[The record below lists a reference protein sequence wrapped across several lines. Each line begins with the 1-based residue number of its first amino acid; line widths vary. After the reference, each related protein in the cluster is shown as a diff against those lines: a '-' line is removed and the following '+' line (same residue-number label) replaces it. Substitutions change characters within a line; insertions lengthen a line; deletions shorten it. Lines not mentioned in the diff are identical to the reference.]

1 MYVSVNDPTGREK
14 LIQERDGIILRA
26 KFLNGQKE
34 VGPRAQEESLDSN
47 RNRNSSAFIIGGKV
61 KCK

>member
-1 MYVSVNDPTGREK
+1 M
-14 LIQERDGIILRA
+14 IQETDGIILRA
-26 KFLNGQKE
+26 KFLNERKE
-34 VGPRAQEESLDSN
+34 LEPKAQEESLDSD

>member
-1 MYVSVNDPTGREK
+1 M
-14 LIQERDGIILRA
+14 IQERDGIILRA